1 VVSTLD
7 SVFAPLLERI
17 SQRIN
22 QNLGETTP
30 AGPLLDELEDQ
41 SLAIRIE
48 RSALAVCL
56 SVQNR
61 ELVSSLDIP
70 DEPDV
75 VIEGPLS
82 GLLKMATA
90 DGDMAALAGSG
101 VRVSGRADM
110 AQAFQKLIKLG
121 KPDLEEELAGLVG
134 DAAAYQ
140 LGQAAE
146 RVFAWGRNTRR
157 TLMQNASEYLTEERR
172 DLPSR
177 YEMTR
182 FTRNVQTLRDDVER
196 AEARLRRL
204 EDKLS

>member
-1 VVSTLD
+1 MQGLD
-7 SVFAPLLERI
+7 PVFAPLLERMN
-17 SQRIN
+17 R
-22 QNLGETTP
+22 NLAETTP
-30 AGPLLDELEDQ
+30 AQALLDELEGS
-41 SLAIRIE
+41 SLAIRVE

-56 SVQNR
+56 AVEERQLRSSV
-61 ELVSSLDIP
+61 DIP

-82 GLLKMATA
+82 SLLRMATA

-101 VRVSGRADM
+101 VRVSGRADL
-110 AQAFQKLIKLG
+110 AQAFQKLIKFG

-134 DAAAYQ
+134 DAAAFE
-140 LGQAAE
+140 LSRAAA
-146 RVFAWGRNTRR
+146 RLFDWGRSTRR
-157 TLMQNASEYLTEERR
+157 TLMDNLGEYLTEERR

-204 EDKLS
+204 ETRQS

>member
-1 VVSTLD
+1 MQGFD
-7 SVFAPLLERI
+7 PVFAPLLG
-17 SQRIN
+17 RIN
-22 QNLGETTP
+22 RNLGETTP
-30 AGPLLDELEDQ
+30 AQALLDELEGS
-41 SLAIRIE
+41 SLAIRVE

-56 SVQNR
+56 AVEERQLR
-61 ELVSSLDIP
+61 SSADIP

-101 VRVSGRADM
+101 VRVSGRADL
-110 AQAFQKLIKLG
+110 AQAFQKLLKFG

-134 DAAAYQ
+134 DSAAFG
-140 LGQAAE
+140 LSKAA
-146 RVFAWGRNTRR
+146 RRLFAWGQDTRR
-157 TLMQNASEYLTEERR
+157 TLMGNLGEYLTEERR

-182 FTRNVQTLRDDVER
+182 FTRDVQTLRDDVER

-204 EDKLS
+204 ESRRS

>member
-1 VVSTLD
+1 MQGVD
-7 SVFAPLLERI
+7 PVFAPLMERI
-17 SQRIN
+17 NR
-22 QNLGETTP
+22 NLAETTP
-30 AGPLLDELEDQ
+30 AQALLDELEGNN
-41 SLAIRIE
+41 LAIRVE

-56 SVQNR
+56 SVENR
-61 ELVSSLDIP
+61 LLTGSIDVP

-101 VRVSGRADM
+101 VRVSGRADL
-110 AQAFQKLIKLG
+110 AQAFQKLIKFG

-140 LGQAAE
+140 LSQAAQ
-146 RVFAWGRNTRR
+146 RLFAWGRETRR
-157 TLMQNASEYLTEERR
+157 TLMDNVGEYLTEERR

-204 EDKLS
+204 EATRS